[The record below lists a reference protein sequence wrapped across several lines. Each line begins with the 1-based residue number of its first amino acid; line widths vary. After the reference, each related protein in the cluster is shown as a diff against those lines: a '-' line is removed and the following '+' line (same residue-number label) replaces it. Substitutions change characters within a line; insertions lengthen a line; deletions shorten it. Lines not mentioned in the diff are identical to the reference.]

1 MKAVRSERTG
11 DRDLRFP
18 LRSVWKVIRS
28 GIGPAW
34 KAVGACKGMGFNSLS
49 FRYTRLRRVAVE
61 PLRRCGRN

>member
-18 LRSVWKVIRS
+18 LRSVWKVNRS

-34 KAVGACKGMGFNSLS
+34 KAVGACKGMEFNSLS
-49 FRYTRLRRVAVE
+49 FRCVGPEAHHAKSWV
-61 PLRRCGRN
+61 C